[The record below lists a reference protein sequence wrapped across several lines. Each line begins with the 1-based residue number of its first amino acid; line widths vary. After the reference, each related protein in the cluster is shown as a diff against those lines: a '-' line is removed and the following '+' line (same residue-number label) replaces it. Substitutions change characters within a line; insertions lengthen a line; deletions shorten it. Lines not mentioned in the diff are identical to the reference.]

1 MARIV
6 LAEDEAAL
14 RNNLAR
20 YLASLG
26 HEVRTASDGNQA
38 MAELDASPA
47 DVLVTDINMP
57 DMDGIE
63 ILSALRKRG
72 SGLPVIAISGGGQFD
87 KQLLLSS
94 ATMLGAV
101 LTLQKPFALDELRM
115 ALERVL
121 GSDERRG

>member
-14 RNNLAR
+14 RNNLER
-20 YLASLG
+20 YLKTLG
-26 HEVRTASDGNQA
+26 HEVRAAADGNAA
-38 MAELDASPA
+38 MTELDAAPA
-47 DVLVTDINMP
+47 DVLITDINMP

-63 ILSALRKRG
+63 ILNALRKRG
-72 SGLPVIAISGGGQFD
+72 SELPVIAISGGGQFN
-87 KQLLLSS
+87 KQLLLTS

-101 LTLQKPFALDELRM
+101 LTLEKPFALDDLRV

-121 GSDERRG
+121 SCS

>member
-20 YLASLG
+20 YLKTLG
-26 HEVRTASDGNQA
+26 HDVRTAGNGNEA
-38 MAELDASPA
+38 MTELGAGPT
-47 DVLVTDINMP
+47 DVLITDINMP

-63 ILSALRKRG
+63 ILNTLRKQG
-72 SGLPVIAISGGGQFD
+72 STLPVIAISGGGQFS

-94 ATMLGAV
+94 ATMLGAL
-101 LTLQKPFALDELRM
+101 LTLEKPFALDDLRV

-121 GSDERRG
+121 SAP